1 MMLLLSKVSKNKT
14 QLPIKSNNGKSLA
27 HLDEELIVRIGNDD
41 ITAFEELYRLT
52 DQTVYAFILSILKNP
67 QDAQDIMQ
75 DTYLKIRSAAH
86 LYKKQ
91 GKPLAWIFTI
101 ARNLCLMKLRTA
113 SRTSD
118 TPMEELEDSSYFASS
133 DEHHIE
139 DRMVLQA
146 ALDILA
152 EEDRQIVILHAVSG
166 LKHHEIAKSLGM
178 PLSTVLSKYNRSLK
192 KLKKY
197 LIEKESML

>member
-1 MMLLLSKVSKNKT
+1 MLLISNLSNSKTSLSTK
-14 QLPIKSNNGKSLA
+14 LNNGNRLGK
-27 HLDEELIVRIGNDD
+27 LDENLIVRIAKDD
-41 ITAFEELYRLT
+41 MLALEELYRLT

-67 QDAQDIMQ
+67 HDAQDVMQ
-75 DTYLKIRSAAH
+75 DTYVKIRTSAH

-113 SRTSD
+113 GKTSD
-118 TPMEELEDSSYFASS
+118 TSLDELEDSHYFASL
-133 DEHHIE
+133 DQNHAE
-139 DRMVLQA
+139 DRMVLKA
-146 ALDILA
+146 ALEILS

-166 LKHHEIAKSLGM
+166 LKHHEISKSLGI

-192 KLKKY
+192 KLKKH
-197 LIEKESML
+197 LIEKESI

>member
-1 MMLLLSKVSKNKT
+1 MLRLSKVSKTKT

-118 TPMEELEDSSYFASS
+118 TSMDELEDSSYFASS
-133 DEHHIE
+133 DEHHVE

>member
-1 MMLLLSKVSKNKT
+1 MLSLSKVSKSKAPLSTKLKNKNH
-14 QLPIKSNNGKSLA
+14 LGK
-27 HLDEELIVRIGNDD
+27 LDEELIVRIAKDD
-41 ITAFEELYRLT
+41 MHAFEELYRLT

-67 QDAQDIMQ
+67 HDAQDIMQ
-75 DTYLKIRSAAH
+75 DTYVKIRASAH

-113 SRTSD
+113 GKTSD
-118 TPMEELEDSSYFASS
+118 TALDELEDSHYFASS
-133 DEHHIE
+133 DQNHAE

-146 ALDILA
+146 ALEILS

-166 LKHHEIAKSLGM
+166 LKHHEISKSLGI

-197 LIEKESML
+197 LIEKESI

>member
-1 MMLLLSKVSKNKT
+1 MLRLSKVSKNKT

-41 ITAFEELYRLT
+41 ISAFEELYRLT

-118 TPMEELEDSSYFASS
+118 TPMEELEDSNYFASS
-133 DEHHIE
+133 DEHHVE

-146 ALDILA
+146 ALNILA

-192 KLKKY
+192 KLRKY

>member
-1 MMLLLSKVSKNKT
+1 MMLRLSKVSKTKT
-14 QLPIKSNNGKSLA
+14 RLPIKSNNGKSLA

-118 TPMEELEDSSYFASS
+118 TPMEELEDSNYFASS
-133 DEHHIE
+133 DEHHVE

>member
-1 MMLLLSKVSKNKT
+1 MLLLSNVSNDKT
-14 QLPIKSNNGKSLA
+14 QLPIKQNNGKRLA
-27 HLDEELIVRIGNDD
+27 NIDEGLILRIANDD
-41 ITAFEELYRLT
+41 MAAFEELYRLT

-67 QDAQDIMQ
+67 HDAQDIMQ
-75 DTYLKIRSAAH
+75 DTYVKIRSAAH
-86 LYKKQ
+86 LYQKQ

-113 SRTSD
+113 GKTSD
-118 TPMEELEDSSYFASS
+118 TPLEDLTDSEYLATSGETHS
-133 DEHHIE
+133 E
-139 DRMVLQA
+139 DRIVLQA
-146 ALDILA
+146 ALEILA
-152 EEDRQIVILHAVSG
+152 EEEREIVILHAVSG

-197 LIEKESML
+197 LIEKESI

>member
-1 MMLLLSKVSKNKT
+1 MLLISNLSKSKTSLSTK
-14 QLPIKSNNGKSLA
+14 LNNGNRLGK
-27 HLDEELIVRIGNDD
+27 LDENLIVRIAKDD
-41 ITAFEELYRLT
+41 MLALEELYRLT

-67 QDAQDIMQ
+67 HDAQDVMQ
-75 DTYLKIRSAAH
+75 DTYVKIRTSAH

-113 SRTSD
+113 GKTSD
-118 TPMEELEDSSYFASS
+118 TSLDELEDSHYFASL
-133 DEHHIE
+133 DQNHAE
-139 DRMVLQA
+139 DRMVLKA
-146 ALDILA
+146 ALEILS

-166 LKHHEIAKSLGM
+166 LKHHEISKSLGI

-197 LIEKESML
+197 LIEKESI

>member
-1 MMLLLSKVSKNKT
+1 MLLISNLSKSKTSLSTK
-14 QLPIKSNNGKSLA
+14 LNNGNRLGK
-27 HLDEELIVRIGNDD
+27 LDENLIVRIAKDD
-41 ITAFEELYRLT
+41 MLALEELYRLT

-67 QDAQDIMQ
+67 HDAQDVMR
-75 DTYLKIRSAAH
+75 DTYVKIRTSAH

-113 SRTSD
+113 GKTSD
-118 TPMEELEDSSYFASS
+118 TSLDELEDSHYFASL
-133 DEHHIE
+133 DQNHAE
-139 DRMVLQA
+139 DRMVLKA
-146 ALDILA
+146 ALEILS

-166 LKHHEIAKSLGM
+166 LKHHEISKSLGI

-197 LIEKESML
+197 LIEKESI

>member
-1 MMLLLSKVSKNKT
+1 MLLLSNLSKSKT
-14 QLPIKSNNGKSLA
+14 SLSTKLNNGNRLGK
-27 HLDEELIVRIGNDD
+27 LDEELIVRIAENDML
-41 ITAFEELYRLT
+41 AFEELYRLT

-67 QDAQDIMQ
+67 HDAQDIMQ
-75 DTYLKIRSAAH
+75 DTYVKIRASAH

-101 ARNLCLMKLRTA
+101 ARNLCLMKLRA
-113 SRTSD
+113 SGKTSD
-118 TPMEELEDSSYFASS
+118 TPLDELEDSHYFASS
-133 DEHHIE
+133 DQNKSE
-139 DRMVLQA
+139 DKIVLKA
-146 ALDILA
+146 ALEILS

-166 LKHHEIAKSLGM
+166 LKHHEISKSLGI

-197 LIEKESML
+197 LIEKESI

>member
-1 MMLLLSKVSKNKT
+1 MLLISNLSKSKTSLSTK
-14 QLPIKSNNGKSLA
+14 LNNGNRLGK
-27 HLDEELIVRIGNDD
+27 LDENLIVRIAKDD
-41 ITAFEELYRLT
+41 MLALEELYRLT

-67 QDAQDIMQ
+67 HDAQDVMQ
-75 DTYLKIRSAAH
+75 DTYVKIRTSAH

-113 SRTSD
+113 GKTSD
-118 TPMEELEDSSYFASS
+118 TSLDELEDSHYFASL
-133 DEHHIE
+133 DQNHAE
-139 DRMVLQA
+139 DRMVLKA
-146 ALDILA
+146 ALEILS

-166 LKHHEIAKSLGM
+166 LKHHEISKSLGI

-192 KLKKY
+192 KLKKH
-197 LIEKESML
+197 LIEKESI

>member
-1 MMLLLSKVSKNKT
+1 MLLISNLSKSKTSLSTKLNT
-14 QLPIKSNNGKSLA
+14 GNRLGK
-27 HLDEELIVRIGNDD
+27 LDENLIVRIAKDD
-41 ITAFEELYRLT
+41 MLALEELYRLT

-67 QDAQDIMQ
+67 HDAQDVMQ
-75 DTYLKIRSAAH
+75 DTYVKIRTSAH

-113 SRTSD
+113 GKTSD
-118 TPMEELEDSSYFASS
+118 TSLDELEDSHYFASL
-133 DEHHIE
+133 DQNHAE
-139 DRMVLQA
+139 DRMVLKA
-146 ALDILA
+146 ALEILS

-166 LKHHEIAKSLGM
+166 LKHHEISKSLGI

-197 LIEKESML
+197 LIEKESI